1 VGWLKPRLR
10 DVTISTGLAVLSAIA
25 RGNRV
30 ELKLSDGSHE
40 MVDHVLMATGYRVD
54 VRKYEFL
61 SGSLVSALRL
71 IDGHLVLGRGFE
83 SSVPGLHF
91 LGAPAVWSYGPLMR
105 FVAGADLAARAV
117 ARSVVCAR
125 RPAVGRPVTDTLQTP
140 QSVIVPSIEINT
152 LQGQLP
158 HPRTKGA
165 ETTLASSSRAGR

>member
-1 VGWLKPRLR
+1 
-10 DVTISTGLAVLSAIA
+10 
-25 RGNRV
+25 
-30 ELKLSDGSHE
+30 

-83 SSVPGLHF
+83 SSVRGLHF